1 MTRKDSIKQS
11 CVRFGG
17 TYYSP
22 SSDIDGSKLQ
32 DQLRLNS
39 EILSQIFKMK
49 YWSWKKWYTPVIQA
63 LWEPETGR
71 LQVGDF
77 VKK

>member
-49 YWSWKKWYTPVIQA
+49 Y
-63 LWEPETGR
+63 
-71 LQVGDF
+71 
-77 VKK
+77 